1 METVGAE
8 IQQAGATITMGDNY
22 VSSSLCGVYP
32 NEATIN
38 KLHMLAG
45 RFINDIDLEQQRK
58 VLVISDEQAKEL
70 IAGDGTALV
79 GKVVKVDDFAFRVV
93 GVMKRDGSTMGTD
106 AYTSFTTLRTMYGRG
121 NKADRILFSF
131 RGLTSEQA
139 NTEFETQ
146 YKAAINRNHGAS
158 PDDEEAVWV
167 WNRFTQNLQM
177 NMGMSMIRLALWII
191 GIFTLLS
198 GVVGVSNIMLISV
211 KERTREFGI
220 RKAIGAKPASILR
233 LIVVESV
240 IITTFFGYV
249 GMLLGIATTQNM
261 DATLGHEVTDLGFA
275 KITTFLNPTVGIDVC
290 VEATLLMVVAGTIA
304 GLFPAI
310 RAARTRPIE
319 ALRAE

>member
-1 METVGAE
+1 MFDIIQEIYATIRRNKLRTALTGFAVAWGIYMIIVLLGAGNGLINGVTNNMGDFLANSMSVFGGTTSKPYNGLKEGRDITLDDGDIGTTRQRFSENVETVGAE
-8 IQQAGATITMGDNY
+8 MQQAGATITMGDNY

-131 RGLTSEQA
+131 RGQA
-139 NTEFETQ
+139 SRPTRSLKHNTRQPST
-146 YKAAINRNHGAS
+146 ATMARRPTMRRPSGCGTAS
-158 PDDEEAVWV
+158 
-167 WNRFTQNLQM
+167 
-177 NMGMSMIRLALWII
+177 
-191 GIFTLLS
+191 
-198 GVVGVSNIMLISV
+198 
-211 KERTREFGI
+211 
-220 RKAIGAKPASILR
+220 RKTCK
-233 LIVVESV
+233 
-240 IITTFFGYV
+240 
-249 GMLLGIATTQNM
+249 
-261 DATLGHEVTDLGFA
+261 
-275 KITTFLNPTVGIDVC
+275 
-290 VEATLLMVVAGTIA
+290 
-304 GLFPAI
+304 
-310 RAARTRPIE
+310 
-319 ALRAE
+319 